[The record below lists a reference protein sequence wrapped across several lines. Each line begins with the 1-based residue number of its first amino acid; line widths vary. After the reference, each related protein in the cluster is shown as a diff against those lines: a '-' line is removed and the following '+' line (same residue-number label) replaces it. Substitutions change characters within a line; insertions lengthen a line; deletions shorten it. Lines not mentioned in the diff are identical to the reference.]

1 MARNIDPK
9 PEVEEKCNEMS
20 DLENK
25 CFTAKDLF
33 IYFKVPEPRLVY
45 GTVHYKNV
53 DIILYRCFTCK

>member
-25 CFTAKDLF
+25 CFTAKDYF
-33 IYFKVPEPRLVY
+33 IQVLHMQIKQ
-45 GTVHYKNV
+45 
-53 DIILYRCFTCK
+53 